1 MAQLI
6 THFGDLLCRSNM
18 DFTFEEKQELLTN
31 IMTEISFWEPALRVN
46 EYYVGNLKNVRRL

>member
-1 MAQLI
+1 
-6 THFGDLLCRSNM
+6 M